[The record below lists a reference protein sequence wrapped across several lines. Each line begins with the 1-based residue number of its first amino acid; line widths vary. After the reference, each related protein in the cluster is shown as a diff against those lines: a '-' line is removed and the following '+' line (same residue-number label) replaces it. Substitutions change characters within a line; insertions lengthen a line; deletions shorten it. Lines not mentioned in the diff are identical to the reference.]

1 MKFLPIAIAG
11 MLGLGMG
18 AQWLAWRFR
27 IPSILLLLGFGFG
40 AGQFVKPD
48 DFVREEVLL
57 AVVSAAVATILLEG
71 GLSLRF
77 RDIRETRFAVFR
89 LCTLGALVAWGLTTA
104 AAHWLVG
111 INLQLS
117 ALLGAILV
125 VTGPT
130 VIGPLLRHI
139 KPVRSIG
146 AVAKWEGIVVD
157 PIGAMLAVLVF
168 QVIRAG
174 GEGDATHVVL
184 VALGK
189 TLLVGGLGG
198 FLLGKAMEQLLK
210 RHLIPDFLHSP
221 VLLAVALTAHALSNQ
236 VLPEVGLLTVTVLGV
251 TLANQRSVSLS
262 HVLEF
267 KENLSVLLISCLFI
281 VLAARIEL
289 GMVKSLGF
297 GGLLFLVALIALV
310 RPLSVMFSTFGK
322 SLTWNQRVF
331 LSFLAPRGI
340 VAAAVTSVFSLEVI
354 HAAAEGHVA
363 VDLAADAAKLVP
375 LTFVVIIGTVAIYGL
390 AAAPLA
396 RRLGLASQRPEGVL
410 FLGGE
415 PWVVEAGKM
424 LKEGGIEVLVVD
436 RNATNAAAARMAG
449 LRAVNA
455 DALSSFVAEELE
467 LFGIGRLLAV
477 TPNFE
482 VNTLA
487 CEEFIHQFG
496 RGNVYQFGAGESS
509 SQRTDLSHRTRGR
522 TLFDAKVTHDA
533 LTHWWEQGARIKRT
547 SLTEKYT
554 FADFRA
560 RYGEHAL
567 PLFALG
573 SDGRLKVMTPDSQ
586 SFSGSGTLISLIRES
601 GLKEEGQAADA
612 DSSPPA

>member
-1 MKFLPIAIAG
+1 MKFLPLAIAG
-11 MLGLGMG
+11 MLGLGMA

-27 IPSILLLLGFGFG
+27 VPSILLLLGFGFA

-48 DFVREEVLL
+48 ELVREEVLL
-57 AVVSAAVATILLEG
+57 AVVSAAVATILFEG

-77 RDIRETRFAVFR
+77 RDIRETRLAVFR
-89 LCTLGALVAWGLTTA
+89 LCTVGVVVAWGLTTA
-104 AAHWLVG
+104 AVHWLVG

-157 PIGAMLAVLVF
+157 PLGAMLAVLVF

-236 VLPEVGLLTVTVLGV
+236 ILPEVGLLTVTVLGI
-251 TLANQRSVSLS
+251 TLANQRSVSMA

-289 GMVKSLGF
+289 DTVKSLGW
-297 GGLLFLVALIALV
+297 GGLLFLVALVALV
-310 RPLSVMFSTFGK
+310 RPLSVIFSTFGK
-322 SLTWNQRVF
+322 SLSWNQRVF

-340 VAAAVTSVFSLEVI
+340 VAAAVTSVFALEVT
-354 HAAAEGHVA
+354 HAAAVGHVA
-363 VDLAADAAKLVP
+363 PELVADAAKLVP

-415 PWVVEAGKM
+415 PWALETAKV
-424 LKEGGIEVLVVD
+424 LKDCGIEVLVVD
-436 RNATNAAAARMAG
+436 RNAAHAAAARMAG
-449 LRAVNA
+449 LRSVNA
-455 DALSSFVAEELE
+455 DVLSSYVGEELE

-496 RGNVYQFGAGESS
+496 RGNVYQLGIGEGSS
-509 SQRTDLSHRTRGR
+509 HRTDLSHRMRGR
-522 TLFDAKVTHDA
+522 MLFDVR
-533 LTHWWEQGARIKRT
+533 LTHEELARWWEEGSRIKKT
-547 SLTEKYT
+547 SLTDKFT
-554 FADFRA
+554 ISDFRA
-560 RYGEHAL
+560 RYGEQAV
-567 PLFALG
+567 PLFGLD
-573 SDGRLKVMTPDSQ
+573 SEGRLKVFTPESQ
-586 SFSGSGTLISLIRES
+586 SFSGSGALISLIRES
-601 GLKEEGQAADA
+601 ALKEEGAR
-612 DSSPPA
+612 SEPANPA

>member
-1 MKFLPIAIAG
+1 
-11 MLGLGMG
+11 MG

-27 IPSILLLLGFGFG
+27 IPSILLLLGFGFA

-48 DFVREEVLL
+48 EFVREEVLL

-77 RDIRETRFAVFR
+77 RDIRETRFAVIR
-89 LCTLGALVAWGLTTA
+89 LCTLGVLVAWGLTTA

-139 KPVRSIG
+139 KPVRSMG

-174 GEGDATHVVL
+174 GESDATHVVL

-198 FLLGKAMEQLLK
+198 FLLGKVMEQLLK
-210 RHLIPDFLHSP
+210 HHLIPDFLHSP

-236 VLPEVGLLTVTVLGV
+236 VLPEVGLLTVTVLGI

-289 GMVKSLGF
+289 ESVKSLGM

-310 RPLSVMFSTFGK
+310 RPLSVLFSTFGK
-322 SLTWNQRVF
+322 SLSWNQRLF

-340 VAAAVTSVFSLEVI
+340 VAAAVTSVFALEVS
-354 HAAAEGHVA
+354 HAASEGHASAELV
-363 VDLAADAAKLVP
+363 ADAAKMVP

-396 RRLGLASQRPEGVL
+396 RRLGLASQRPEGIL
-410 FLGGE
+410 FLGAE
-415 PWVVEAGKM
+415 PWVVELGKM
-424 LKEGGIEVLVVD
+424 IKEAGFEVLVVD
-436 RNATNAAAARMAG
+436 RNATHAAAARMAG
-449 LRAVNA
+449 LRSVNA
-455 DALSSFVAEELE
+455 DVLSSYVAEELE

-496 RGNVYQFGAGESS
+496 RGNVYQFAIGESS
-509 SQRTDLSHRTRGR
+509 SHRTDLSHRMRGR
-522 TLFDAKVTHDA
+522 TLFDAK
-533 LTHWWEQGARIKRT
+533 LTHEELERWWEQGARVKRT
-547 SLTEKYT
+547 SLTEK
-554 FADFRA
+554 FSLSDFKS
-560 RYGEHAL
+560 RYGEQAM
-567 PLFALG
+567 PLIAIG
-573 SDGRLKVMTPDSQ
+573 GDGRLKVLTPESPN
-586 SFSGSGTLISLIRES
+586 FSGSGTLISLIK
-601 GLKEEGQAADA
+601 GGTVAD
-612 DSSPPA
+612 DTNQ

>member
-1 MKFLPIAIAG
+1 MKFLPLAIAG
-11 MLGLGMG
+11 MLGLGMA

-27 IPSILLLLGFGFG
+27 VPSILLLLGFGFA

-48 DFVREEVLL
+48 DLVGEELVL

-77 RDIRETRFAVFR
+77 RDIRETRSAVFR
-89 LCTLGALVAWGLTTA
+89 LCTIGALVAWGLTTA

-130 VIGPLLRHI
+130 VIGPLLRHVR
-139 KPVRSIG
+139 PVRSIG

-157 PIGAMLAVLVF
+157 PLGAMLAVLVF
-168 QVIRAG
+168 QVIRVG
-174 GEGDATHVVL
+174 GEGNATHVVL

-210 RHLIPDFLHSP
+210 QHLIPDFLHSP
-221 VLLAVALTAHALSNQ
+221 VLLAVALSAHALSNQ
-236 VLPEVGLLTVTVLGV
+236 VLPEVGLLTVTVLGI
-251 TLANQRSVSLS
+251 TLANQSSVSMS

-289 GMVKSLGF
+289 ETVKSLGW

-310 RPLSVMFSTFGK
+310 RPLSVLFSTFGR
-322 SLTWNQRVF
+322 SLSWNQRVF

-340 VAAAVTSVFSLEVI
+340 VAAAVTSVFALEVT
-354 HAAAEGHVA
+354 HAAAEGHLPA
-363 VDLAADAAKLVP
+363 ELAADAGKLVP
-375 LTFVVIIGTVAIYGL
+375 VTFVVIIGTVALYGV
-390 AAAPLA
+390 AAGPLA
-396 RRLGLASQRPEGVL
+396 RRLGLAAQRPEGIL
-410 FLGGE
+410 FVGGD
-415 PWVVEAGKM
+415 PWVVETASL
-424 LKEGGIEVLVVD
+424 LKQSGIEVVIVD
-436 RNATNAAAARMAG
+436 RNATNAAQARMAG
-449 LRAVNA
+449 LPTVHA
-455 DALSSFVAEELE
+455 DVLSSYVDEELE

-477 TPNFE
+477 TANFE

-487 CEEFIHQFG
+487 CGEFIHQFG
-496 RGNVYQFGAGESS
+496 RGNVYQLAIAESS
-509 SQRTDLSHRTRGR
+509 SHRTDLSHRMQGR
-522 TLFDAKVTHDA
+522 TLFSTAMTHEELA
-533 LTHWWEQGARIKRT
+533 RWWNEGARIKRT
-547 SLTEKYT
+547 SVTDKFS
-554 FADFRA
+554 FADFQA
-560 RYGEHAL
+560 RYGEQAI

-573 SDGRLKVMTPDSQ
+573 NDGRLKIMTPDSQ
-586 SFSGSGTLISLIRES
+586 TFSGSGTLISLIRES
-601 GLKEEGQAADA
+601 V
-612 DSSPPA
+612 